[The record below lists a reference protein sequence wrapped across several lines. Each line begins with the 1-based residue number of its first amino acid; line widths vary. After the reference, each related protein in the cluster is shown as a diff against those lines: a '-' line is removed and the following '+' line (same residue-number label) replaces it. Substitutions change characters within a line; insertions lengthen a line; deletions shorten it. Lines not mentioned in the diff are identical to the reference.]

1 MPTLKEYT
9 EDSDQSGFY
18 ILANVGQSHPVTLQV
33 TNLGK
38 QILQKCGYESGDNVP
53 TKIVWSM
60 FDVGILY
67 TSSTIN
73 EPPEVTEDTDE
84 IFRQLNVANKL
95 TSEERSRLINYLK
108 EYSGPN
114 EAQVKSLQNELQ
126 EQDTDKKDELPEEVQ
141 QDLERL
147 SRLQEKGD
155 ITNEEYQLLKSR
167 VFDGTELVG
176 ESKDSTKIGDE
187 SSSDVADW
195 LPDSKVEEIIDAYW
209 QLIPD
214 TDDPY
219 QEDTSD
225 NNFDLDISALP
236 DDSAVSPGF
245 YGSPPTCVFVFTER
259 QQENHL
265 RERVENIESYR
276 ISHDL
281 TDTRPPSVVVDFD
294 VVSGEIREDFSDEDI
309 LEIIDHTFQTITQ
322 TYSISK
328 SDILNGEMIIN

>member
-1 MPTLKEYT
+1 MPKLKEYI

-18 ILANVGQSHPVTLQV
+18 ILANVGQSHPITLQV
-33 TNLGK
+33 TDLGK

-73 EPPEVTEDTDE
+73 EPPEVTENTDE

-95 TSEERSRLINYLK
+95 TSEERSRLIDYLK

-126 EQDTDKKDELPEEVQ
+126 EQDTNKKDELPEEVQ

-147 SRLQEKGD
+147 SRLHQHGD

-167 VFDGTELVG
+167 VFDDTEIVG
-176 ESKDSTKIGDE
+176 KSKYSTKIGGE
-187 SSSDVADW
+187 SSSDVADL
-195 LPDSKVEEIIDAYW
+195 LPDNKLQEIIDAYW

-225 NNFDLDISALP
+225 NNFTLDISALP
-236 DDSAVSPGF
+236 NDSLSPGF
-245 YGSPPTCVFVFTER
+245 YSSPPSCAFVFTER
-259 QQENHL
+259 QQENRL
-265 RERVENIESYR
+265 RERVENIESYA
-276 ISHDL
+276 ITFDM
-281 TDTRPPSVVVDFD
+281 TDSRPPSVGVSFD
-294 VVSGEIREDFSDEDI
+294 VVSGEIREDFSDKDV
-309 LEIIDHTFQTITQ
+309 LEIIDHIFQTIIE
-322 TYSISK
+322 TYEISK
-328 SDILNGEMIIN
+328 SDISHGEIKIK